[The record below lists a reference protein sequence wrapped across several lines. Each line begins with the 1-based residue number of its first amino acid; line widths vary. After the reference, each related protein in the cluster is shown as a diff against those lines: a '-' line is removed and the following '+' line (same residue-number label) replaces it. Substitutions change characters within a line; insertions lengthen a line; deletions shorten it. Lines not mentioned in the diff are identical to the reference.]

1 MLSEF
6 NAFTL
11 ADFPVSLLFKLPES
25 ASNLKMVSFYN
36 MSAFHGVGLA
46 RGREYGVSACI
57 TLPRKNTVVS
67 VKGEHA
73 QFRISTMQNHLC
85 SDSSLG
91 ECVGN
96 KSLYKHKLP
105 VYVLRIHAKAELI
118 D

>member
-36 MSAFHGVGLA
+36 MSALHGVGLA

-67 VKGEHA
+67 VKENMLNFESA
-73 QFRISTMQNHLC
+73 RCKITF
-85 SDSSLG
+85 
-91 ECVGN
+91 
-96 KSLYKHKLP
+96 
-105 VYVLRIHAKAELI
+105 ALI
-118 D
+118 AVWGSVWGTRVFININYLSMF